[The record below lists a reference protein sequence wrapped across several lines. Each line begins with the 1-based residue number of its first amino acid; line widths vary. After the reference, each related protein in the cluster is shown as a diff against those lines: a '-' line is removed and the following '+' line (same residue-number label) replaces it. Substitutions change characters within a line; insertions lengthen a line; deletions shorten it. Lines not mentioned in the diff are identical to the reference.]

1 MVPTML
7 SATTIW
13 CLISSA
19 IFGRSLEACGSLL
32 KLDIVRSLRRQ
43 SSANTTKLGIADLMR
58 LSEQAVQYIRSENTV
73 KTVVYIQERYSN
85 PCVMSSARRAAGRL
99 LSLTPAIVISFV
111 SLSFFLDATGGV
123 VGAPPRSRSTRRT
136 GNVHGAFV
144 GVMSAAR
151 RTTRGSSCT
160 RAVHVASIQRSRQRR
175 SADITVLRVD
185 GFWTGAARREGR
197 LVSREGRL
205 VSRDSSPRMRGSE
218 FWDHVHEPVS
228 HRKRNRHNPNDFLLW
243 RTFNVY
249 VVRLVVSRSSIGVRV
264 ATTPHPRL
272 LGWTLSNWKL
282 GVVCVAD
289 WRATA
294 GSDRVRVRD
303 IDTYGAPFFAVDVSH
318 SKPRGRRSAGGRVA
332 MSGALLRGAR
342 GSFSEALFSGSSP
355 PKREERPSRPKT
367 QASSGRCPAW
377 CRRWCRPLAA

>member
-1 MVPTML
+1 L

-99 LSLTPAIVISFV
+99 LSLTPAIMISFV

-151 RTTRGSSCT
+151 RMTRGSSCT

-185 GFWTGAARREGR
+185 GFWTGAARRTAA
-197 LVSREGRL
+197 
-205 VSRDSSPRMRGSE
+205 RDSYPIAI
-218 FWDHVHEPVS
+218 P
-228 HRKRNRHNPNDFLLW
+228 
-243 RTFNVY
+243 
-249 VVRLVVSRSSIGVRV
+249 
-264 ATTPHPRL
+264 
-272 LGWTLSNWKL
+272 
-282 GVVCVAD
+282 
-289 WRATA
+289 
-294 GSDRVRVRD
+294 DR
-303 IDTYGAPFFAVDVSH
+303 
-318 SKPRGRRSAGGRVA
+318 
-332 MSGALLRGAR
+332 RGAIR
-342 GSFSEALFSGSSP
+342 CYLSP
-355 PKREERPSRPKT
+355 
-367 QASSGRCPAW
+367 G
-377 CRRWCRPLAA
+377 